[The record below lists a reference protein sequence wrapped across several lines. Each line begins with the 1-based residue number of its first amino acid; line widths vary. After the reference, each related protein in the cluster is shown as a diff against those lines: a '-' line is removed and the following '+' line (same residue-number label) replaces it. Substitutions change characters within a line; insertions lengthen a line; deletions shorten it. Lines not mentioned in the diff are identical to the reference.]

1 MEFTDEE
8 LETGEV
14 PLIEAAVAEVGLSL
28 LKSLRSVIF
37 NVEDFF
43 WTPPPWDDCF
53 LSAEGSRPLEVDVA
67 IWGKAAKSSIVDN
80 IPTGDFKKFLSLYKR
95 YYV

>member
-43 WTPPPWDDCF
+43 WPPPPPSDDCF
-53 LSAEGSRPLEVDVA
+53 LSAEGSRPPEVDVA
-67 IWGKAAKSSIVDN
+67 IWEKQQN
-80 IPTGDFKKFLSLYKR
+80 L
-95 YYV
+95 

>member
-28 LKSLRSVIF
+28 LKSLKSVIF

-43 WTPPPWDDCF
+43 
-53 LSAEGSRPLEVDVA
+53 
-67 IWGKAAKSSIVDN
+67 
-80 IPTGDFKKFLSLYKR
+80 
-95 YYV
+95 